1 MYLGSFNLL
10 SSVKNKMLYYINAVH
25 YILLNYIPSEVIIIV
40 LNSFLEEAQKLM
52 HEIFEDEMVL
62 DFVGIPD
69 SEYMETAD
77 SLREIKDK
85 IKVWH

>member
-10 SSVKNKMLYYINAVH
+10 SSVKIKMLYYINAVH
-25 YILLNYIPSEVIIIV
+25 NILLNYIPSEVIIIV

>member
-1 MYLGSFNLL
+1 MYD
-10 SSVKNKMLYYINAVH
+10 
-25 YILLNYIPSEVIIIV
+25 SEVIVVV

-77 SLREIKDK
+77 SLRQIKDK
-85 IKVWH
+85 IKVLYLYNQELLLHSHEYS

>member
-1 MYLGSFNLL
+1 MSDLAVNPKDMF
-10 SSVKNKMLYYINAVH
+10 SSDAAHMI
-25 YILLNYIPSEVIIIV
+25 SEVIIVV

-77 SLREIKDK
+77 SLRHIKDK
-85 IKVWH
+85 IKV

>member
-1 MYLGSFNLL
+1 MSDLVGNPELPGDRL
-10 SSVKNKMLYYINAVH
+10 ACDAAHMI
-25 YILLNYIPSEVIIIV
+25 SEVIIVV

-77 SLREIKDK
+77 SLRQIKDK
-85 IKVWH
+85 IKV